1 MVCSVSCS
9 ISAIFIIAMIY
20 FYNSTHKNHVVIHYK
35 SKLPSDLQIL
45 YDKISYERQM
55 ISYKGYILGFILSL
69 FIIFYNMNVKS
80 GKLNN
85 TSIVCIVVAT
95 SFLTNYFFYMLHPK
109 SKWMLNYLNDKEQVK
124 AWLQMYR
131 TMQFNYHLGLVLGII
146 GVGVFAFAFRC

>member
-1 MVCSVSCS
+1 MFC
-9 ISAIFIIAMIY
+9 
-20 FYNSTHKNHVVIHYK
+20 FYNITSNNEVVTHYK
-35 SKLPSDLQIL
+35 SKLPSDLQVL
-45 YDKISYERQM
+45 YDKIAYERQM
-55 ISYKGYILGFILSL
+55 ISYKGYILGFIISL
-69 FIIFYNMNVKS
+69 FIIFYNLNVKS